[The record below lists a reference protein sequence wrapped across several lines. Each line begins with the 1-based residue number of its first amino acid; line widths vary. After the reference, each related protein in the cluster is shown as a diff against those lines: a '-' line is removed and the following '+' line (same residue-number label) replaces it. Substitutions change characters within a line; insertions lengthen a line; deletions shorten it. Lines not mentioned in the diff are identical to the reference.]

1 MILVLR
7 GHSNGLDQSRTIPAI
22 SVVLAGA
29 QAVAPAVALVGVEE
43 LPEDIGV

>member
-1 MILVLR
+1 MILAQR

-22 SVVLAGA
+22 SVA
-29 QAVAPAVALVGVEE
+29 QAVVLVGVEE

>member
-22 SVVLAGA
+22 SVALV
-29 QAVAPAVALVGVEE
+29 VVLVGVEE
-43 LPEDIGV
+43 LPKDIGV

>member
-1 MILVLR
+1 MIPVLR

-29 QAVAPAVALVGVEE
+29 QAVALVGVEE